1 MYRRSI
7 QIKGKLIFEKILEK
21 MVLIV
26 QIGGIELESILFQNS
41 QCGKSSRYEI
51 GNAVVFVKF
60 QQ

>member
-21 MVLIV
+21 MVFIV
-26 QIGGIELESILFQNS
+26 QFGGIELESILLQNG